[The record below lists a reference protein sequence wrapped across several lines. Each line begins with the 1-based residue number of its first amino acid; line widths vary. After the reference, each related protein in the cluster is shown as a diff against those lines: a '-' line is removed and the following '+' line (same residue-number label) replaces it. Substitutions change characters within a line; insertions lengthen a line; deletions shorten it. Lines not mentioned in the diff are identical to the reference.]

1 MHCELEKARGGRMV
15 GGRNI
20 SHVNMNGYT
29 DFRACFLEGE
39 KEGT

>member
-1 MHCELEKARGGRMV
+1 MHRELEKARGGRMV

-20 SHVNMNGYT
+20 SHVNVNGST
-29 DFRACFLEGE
+29 DLRASFLEGE